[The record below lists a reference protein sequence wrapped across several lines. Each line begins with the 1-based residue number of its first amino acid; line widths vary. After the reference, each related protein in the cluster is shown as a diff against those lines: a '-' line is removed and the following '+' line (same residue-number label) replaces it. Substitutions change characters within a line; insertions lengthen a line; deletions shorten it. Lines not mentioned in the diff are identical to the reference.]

1 MVPLRH
7 GSTVRCCTQAVS
19 FKPALESRHSAIYA
33 LDVGGQGVEAAADVI
48 DPRTQRAATTSRQP
62 PQPRRVS
69 ANPDPCRQCTTTPGM
84 WSQIQSRPSQVCHSF
99 PQQAHLRPGRSC
111 APEGPSPRMATPPAR
126 SAPPVL
132 RAVEPQARGGRHRDA
147 ALAGRGGALRAI
159 ARVGR
164 AASRQPPERRAGD
177 GRTPAQR
184 RDPVRQGGPT
194 VADARARNHP
204 RRRQRRVDRDQRTSS
219 GPSPGDATPGLGPL
233 PWPESATSS

>member
-1 MVPLRH
+1 MAPLSGAAPRRSRSSQPSSRATRRSTLLMSAAKVSRRRPTSSIRVPSARH
-7 GSTVRCCTQAVS
+7 N
-19 FKPALESRHSAIYA
+19 KP
-33 LDVGGQGVEAAADVI
+33 
-48 DPRTQRAATTSRQP
+48 PTATTAPSVSQSGSMPEAYHYARQVVADSKQAFP
-62 PQPRRVS
+62 GVPFVPS
-69 ANPDPCRQCTTTPGM
+69 AG
-84 WSQIQSRPSQVCHSF
+84 SS
-99 PQQAHLRPGRSC
+99 ARPGRSC